1 MEVNDGLS
9 HHGDPEVEG
18 VDAEEPEVEVLEE
31 PEVEVLE
38 EGRPEDGRE
47 PTRSGRST
55 PIWRHTCPTRP
66 GVTYA

>member
-1 MEVNDGLS
+1 MS

-38 EGRPEDGRE
+38 EGRPEDGRRWSKDLE
-47 PTRSGRST
+47 GAKGSHAAGDRRPYGDT
-55 PIWRHTCPTRP
+55 PAPC
-66 GVTYA
+66 GLV